1 MKSIWTLAALACTVW
16 AATDADKCHD
26 LLQQALTSG
35 NPDTR
40 KTAVVALSLA
50 ANDDPVF
57 RRLAGML
64 GDKDVLVRKAVV
76 NSLAEI
82 RTGTAT
88 AALNKALADPAP
100 EVSFAAAKV
109 LYARG
114 DPEGKAALL
123 SVLQKESKTS
133 SGFFTTQMR
142 EALRML
148 HTPRATFFY
157 ALKQGLGFVPL
168 PGFGQGVASIEE
180 LLSDPNVSGRASAAL
195 LLGKDRDSATVEA
208 LKEALYDKDWRVR
221 AAAVHSLALQNNPAR
236 KPDLARLVDD
246 DKEEVR
252 LRAAAGWLRL
262 DAIRRR
268 ARNRGK

>member
-1 MKSIWTLAALACTVW
+1 
-16 AATDADKCHD
+16 
-26 LLQQALTSG
+26 
-35 NPDTR
+35 
-40 KTAVVALSLA
+40 
-50 ANDDPVF
+50 
-57 RRLAGML
+57 
-64 GDKDVLVRKAVV
+64 
-76 NSLAEI
+76 
-82 RTGTAT
+82 
-88 AALNKALADPAP
+88 
-100 EVSFAAAKV
+100 
-109 LYARG
+109 
-114 DPEGKAALL
+114 
-123 SVLQKESKTS
+123 
-133 SGFFTTQMR
+133 MR

-180 LLSDPNVSGRASAAL
+180 LLSDPNVSGRATAAL